1 MGTDRKGSSISRIK
15 DAFASYNDI
24 LKKYKIENNVS
35 VSAWQMETVPPE
47 ITSSFNILSLKI
59 PSFLNE
65 DENIKKYWS
74 QTADVYV
81 APEKGCL
88 YTVPDISIPVYNF
101 KIPPGFGE
109 DAAVAIH
116 NETSKLLHTIFS
128 ADIKKINIDVL
139 KEKSGVYENL
149 RKTVRGICSL
159 RNSSPSML
167 TQSELEIILETA
179 LIFPPETALEY
190 ITPVFDFCRNY
201 SEPEQTNSLR
211 AMLFSC
217 APFKGET
224 ADLIEK
230 EGLIITEDDT
240 PTGRRSFDISLDNK
254 SDYLFYELLDAYSY
268 RPYAPCLRS
277 PEERYELLYKL
288 VKNYGI
294 ELVIFIDSPELSISQ
309 DIINYLRIK
318 CMRNGVD
325 VIVTSADESPAQVR
339 DYFTSA
345 GLK

>member
-1 MGTDRKGSSISRIK
+1 MCIDHKASSIIRIK

-24 LKKYKIENNVS
+24 IKKYKIENNVS

-59 PSFLNE
+59 PSFLKADE
-65 DENIKKYWS
+65 DIKKYWS

-81 APEKGCL
+81 APEQGCL
-88 YTVPDISIPVYNF
+88 YAVPDISIPVYNF
-101 KIPPGFGE
+101 KIPSGFGE

-116 NETSKLLHTIFS
+116 NETSNLLHTLFS
-128 ADIKKINIDVL
+128 ADIKKINIDFL
-139 KEKSGVYENL
+139 KEKSAVYENL
-149 RKTVRGICSL
+149 RRTVRGICSL
-159 RNSSPSML
+159 RNSAPSLL
-167 TQSELEIILETA
+167 TQSELEVIFEAA

-190 ITPVFDFCRNY
+190 ITPVFDFCREY
-201 SEPEQTNSLR
+201 SEPEKTGLLR
-211 AMLFSC
+211 TMLFSC
-217 APFKGET
+217 DPFKGET

-230 EGLIITEDDT
+230 EGIIITEDDT
-240 PTGRRSFDISLDNK
+240 PTGRRSFDISLDNE

-277 PEERYELLYKL
+277 PGERYELLYKL
-288 VKNYGI
+288 IKNYGI
-294 ELVIFIDSPELSISQ
+294 ELVIFVESPELSLSQ

-325 VIVTSADESPAQVR
+325 VIATSADESPARVR
-339 DYFTSA
+339 QYLTCA
-345 GLK
+345 GVQ